1 MGSMGSLEGFLNLDK
16 PAGLTSHDCVAVVR
30 RVLRTRQVG
39 HGGTLDPAATGV
51 LPIAV
56 GRATRFLAFLSGDKV
71 YRATFRFGQRS
82 DTDDAEGQI
91 QVGSPCPELSREQ
104 VEECLREF
112 VGEIWQVPPLYSA
125 IKRQGK
131 KLYEL
136 ARAGAEAAELGLEP
150 RRVVIRHLQILGWRS
165 GEFPEVD
172 LEIACGPGT
181 YIRALARDVGEKL
194 GCGGL
199 MSRLRRLQ
207 SGPFRSEESLPLEQW
222 QGSADPAAALLPIE
236 WGFRSWNSVFLSP
249 AEAQRWRQGQA
260 IPLDPAQATA
270 ETLRVMSGEGEFL
283 GLGHSQAGQLKPL
296 RVLLPDP

>member
-1 MGSMGSLEGFLNLDK
+1 MGSLEGFLNLDK
-16 PAGLTSHDCVAVVR
+16 PAGLTSHDCVAAVR
-30 RVLRTRQVG
+30 RTLRTRQVG

-56 GRATRFLAFLSGDKV
+56 GRATRFLAFLPGDKV
-71 YRATFRFGQRS
+71 YWATFRFGQRS
-82 DTDDAEGQI
+82 DTDDVEGQVE
-91 QVGSPCPELSREQ
+91 VGSPCPELSREQ

-136 ARAGAEAAELGLEP
+136 ARAGAKASELGLEP
-150 RRVVIRHLQILGWRS
+150 RRVVIRHLQILDWRP

-199 MSRLRRLQ
+199 MSQLRRLQ
-207 SGPFRSEESLPLEQW
+207 SGPFRLEESWPLEVW
-222 QGSADPAAALLPIE
+222 QGSANPAAALLPIE
-236 WGFRSWNSVFLSP
+236 WGFASWESVSLSP
-249 AEAQRWRQGQA
+249 SDSRRWQQGQA

-270 ETLRVMSGEGEFL
+270 ETLRVKSHQGEFL
-283 GLGHSQAGQLKPL
+283 GLGQRQGRLLKPL
-296 RVLLPDP
+296 RVLLPDS

>member
-1 MGSMGSLEGFLNLDK
+1 MGSLEGFLNLDK